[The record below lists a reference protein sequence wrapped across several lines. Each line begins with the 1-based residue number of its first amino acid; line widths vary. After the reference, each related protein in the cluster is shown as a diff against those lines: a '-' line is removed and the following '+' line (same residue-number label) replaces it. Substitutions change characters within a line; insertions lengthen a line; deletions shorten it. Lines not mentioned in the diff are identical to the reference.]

1 MTPEIEAARR
11 LGAATLYEASGVD
24 CSLDPGIRAVWA
36 GAVAAGPA
44 YTVRCHAADNLP
56 IHHAMERIARGAVL
70 VVDCGGVLAGYWG
83 DVLTTAAQERGVA
96 GLVIDGGVRD
106 VAQIRD
112 LGFPVFSRG
121 VSVRRTVKH
130 AQGLLNVPMVIGGV
144 SVSPGDLIVADEDGV
159 ICLAAGSVSAV
170 VGRGEARA
178 RKETAI
184 VAELRAGRSTV
195 EIYSLPDRN

>member
-1 MTPEIEAARR
+1 MIETARR

-24 CSLDPGIRAVWA
+24 CSLDPGIRAVWV
-36 GAVAAGPA
+36 GALAAGPA

-56 IHHAMERIARGAVL
+56 IHHALERVPQGAVL

-130 AQGLLNVPMVIGGV
+130 SPGLLNVPLVIGGV
-144 SVSPGDLIVADEDGV
+144 CVAPGDLVVADEDGV
-159 ICLAAGSVSAV
+159 ISLSAASVAAV
-170 VGRGEARA
+170 LERGEARE
-178 RKETAI
+178 RKEKGI
-184 VAELRAGRSTV
+184 VAELRAGRTTV
-195 EIYSLPDRN
+195 EIYSLPARG

>member
-1 MTPEIEAARR
+1 MIEAARR

-24 CSLDPGIRAVWA
+24 CSLDPGIRAVWV

-56 IHHAMERIARGAVL
+56 IHHAMERVPAGAVL

-83 DVLTTAAQERGVA
+83 DVLTAAAQERGVA

-112 LGFPVFSRG
+112 LGFPVFARG
-121 VSVRRTVKH
+121 VCIRRTVKH
-130 AQGLLNVPMVIGGV
+130 AQGLLNVPIVIGGV
-144 SVSPGDLIVADEDGV
+144 SVAPGDLVVADEDGV
-159 ICLAAGSVSAV
+159 ISLAAASVAAV
-170 VGRGEARA
+170 VERGEARA

-184 VAELRAGRSTV
+184 VKELRAGRSTV
-195 EIYSLPDRN
+195 EIYSLPSRS